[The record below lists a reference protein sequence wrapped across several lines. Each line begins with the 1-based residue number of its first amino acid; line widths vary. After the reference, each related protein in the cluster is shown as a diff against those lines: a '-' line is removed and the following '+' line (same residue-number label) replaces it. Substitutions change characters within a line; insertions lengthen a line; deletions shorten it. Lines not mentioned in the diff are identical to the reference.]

1 MKKEGKRGL
10 KHGSTHPVRR
20 FDSCLKPKGHRRR
33 KRFIGNSE
41 KGVLPDPLP
50 STALK
55 ILSVL
60 GAKGVAGEA
69 CVAAKVVKSTVSR
82 WVRLLKNAGALVLDE
97 EEVPNSTGR
106 LGKPQVFKPGT
117 PRYYLLTPY
126 GSKLITWGDGVL
138 HFPILFEDRPQ
149 IFKVA
154 KREVKPIPWKRM
166 GNVRNW
172 RKFGV
177 MLAGV
182 TVELHDGLGPNRD
195 GANVEIHPGR
205 MKGFNVD
212 ELLADSVAVVE
223 RVKYMLEATYGIEL
237 SMQGELPKGKGGE
250 PFKPRFCVYRPEI
263 REWMKAGSMDIPGY
277 AGADASPQPSVHGVR
292 DPLSDEPHFEYV
304 EGKDAALL
312 ASLPAFIADDPAK
325 QNLFDGLTAPA
336 LIRET
341 HRLVKSLVDRI
352 NLLTVEVNQVKA
364 VESQVSGV
372 MVEFRRLADALS
384 KLNSL
389 ERLPE
394 IAVNLKQIVGV
405 LNKLLDLDGGSQAKT
420 SEVSKSSG
428 GSEYVR

>member
-1 MKKEGKRGL
+1 MKKEGKRKL
-10 KHGSTHPVRR
+10 KPSSRRAVRR
-20 FDSCLKPKGHRRR
+20 FDTRLKPKGMCRR
-33 KRFIGNSE
+33 KRFVGNSQ

-60 GAKGVAGEA
+60 GSRGVAGEA

-126 GSKLITWGDGVL
+126 GSKLITGGDGVL

-149 IFKVA
+149 IFKVVQ
-154 KREVKPIPWKRM
+154 RERKPIPWKKC
-166 GNVRNW
+166 GDVRNW

-195 GANVEIHPGR
+195 GANVEIHPGH

-237 SMQGELPKGKGGE
+237 SMKGELPKGKGGE
-250 PFKPRFCVYRPEI
+250 PFKPRFCVYRPEFK
-263 REWMKAGSMDIPGY
+263 EWMKAGSMDIPGY
-277 AGADASPQPSVHGVR
+277 AGADESPQPSKHGIR
-292 DPLSDEPHFEYV
+292 DPLSNEPHFEYT

-312 ASLPAFIADDPAK
+312 ASLPVLISDDAGK
-325 QNLFDGLTAPA
+325 QNLYDALTAPA
-336 LIRET
+336 LWRET
-341 HRLVKSLVDRI
+341 YRICRFLVGNVKELRDDVNKLKATETQVDEAALQKLE
-352 NLLTVEVNQVKA
+352 NLEK
-364 VESQVSGV
+364 
-372 MVEFRRLADALS
+372 
-384 KLNSL
+384 
-389 ERLPE
+389 LPE
-394 IAVNLKQIVGV
+394 IVVNLQRIVGM
-405 LNKLLDLDGGSQAKT
+405 LGKFTDIEGDQAKA
-420 SEVSKSSG
+420 SVGSG
-428 GSEYVR
+428 GTKYVS